1 MMAAHADIE
10 AIEQAFVAQW
20 SNFGHAPGGIFHEEG
35 DLIWAE
41 APVPQLPYN
50 AVIRT
55 KLGMDAE
62 ARIKQVIN
70 RFRERAA
77 QFLWVVHPTAQ
88 PDDLIE
94 RLVAKGLSL
103 VECPT
108 GMSLDLTTWS
118 DAPNSM
124 KGPITYREVTDEQ
137 GLQAYERLIDAYW
150 ELPEQSHPYV
160 FGLSRWI
167 HASRDRAAR
176 WVAYRD
182 RQPVGKIYLSYL
194 GAKDTAAIFGV
205 YVSPTA
211 RGYGIASALSKLA
224 ISRAAKLGRTRVV
237 LHSSEMAINVYRRLG
252 FIDRC
257 VLPFYATTALHSLQ
271 PMLGC
276 MQAP

>member
-1 MMAAHADIE
+1 MMTAHADID
-10 AIEQAFVAQW
+10 AIEQALVGLW

-62 ARIKQVIN
+62 ARMKQVIN
-70 RFRERAA
+70 RFHERAA
-77 QFLWVVHPTAQ
+77 QFLWLVHPTAQ
-88 PDDLIE
+88 PDDLTE
-94 RLVAKGLSL
+94 RLVAKGLSP
-103 VECPT
+103 VDCAT
-108 GMSLDLTTWS
+108 GMSLDLSSWSATT
-118 DAPNSM
+118 NSM

-137 GLQAYERLIDAYW
+137 DLQAYEQLLEAYW

-160 FGLSRWI
+160 FRLSRWV
-167 HASRDRAAR
+167 HASGDRGAR

-211 RGYGIASALSKLA
+211 RGYGIATALTKLA

-237 LHSSEMAINVYRRLG
+237 LHSSQMAIDIYRRLG
-252 FIDRC
+252 FSVRC
-257 VLPFYATTALHSLQ
+257 ILPIYATTALHDVQ
-271 PMLGC
+271 PT
-276 MQAP
+276 